1 MWSGNIKDLKS
12 CGILSAEAVKVI
24 QEFIS
29 KNDLLSLEKGRYVL
43 SDKNFV
49 NVSEYITKEFDGK
62 YEVHKKYAD
71 VQLIISGCE
80 KIRYADK
87 ASEIIKEYDEAGDYY
102 LCKVEVEKEFTLSS
116 GQACVFLPEEPH
128 APSLNCDGEQKV
140 KKAVFKILINERC

>member
-1 MWSGNIKDLKS
+1 MWSGNIKDVKGYGVLPK
-12 CGILSAEAVKVI
+12 EALEEI
-24 QEFIS
+24 QEFIG
-29 KNDLLSLEKGRYVL
+29 KNDLHLLEKGRYVL
-43 SDKNFV
+43 SDKDFV
-49 NVSEYITKEFDGK
+49 NVSEYTTKEYDGK

-87 ASEIIKEYDEAGDYY
+87 HSEIIKEYDETGDYY
-102 LCKVEVEKEFTLSS
+102 LCNVKGEKELTLTS